1 MFWYYNTPPI
11 GPFWTNYWTYLFKF
25 KVRYIILIYMLS
37 LGFPSGSDGKESAC
51 SAGDPGS
58 IPGSRRSPGE
68 GNGNPLQYSCLKNPM
83 DGGVWQATVHEVA
96 KSQTQLS
103 DFICF
108 LLVKKQS
115 PASKTVWKWCLC
127 YINQI
132 LIFSLAV
139 SGIISVKF
147 AFFLILLLSFKSEDS
162 WELKHVIVLCI
173 LIHT

>member
-1 MFWYYNTPPI
+1 MI
-11 GPFWTNYWTYLFKF
+11 CGLG
-25 KVRYIILIYMLS
+25 RS
-37 LGFPSGSDGKESAC
+37 L
-51 SAGDPGS
+51 
-58 IPGSRRSPGE
+58 GE

-115 PASKTVWKWCLC
+115 PASKRVWKWCLC